1 MTKHIPMDSSH
12 QNNQRR
18 KGKGRQKITIE
29 KIENETNRQVTFSK
43 RRAGLFKKASEL
55 STLCGVES
63 AIVVFSP
70 SEKAHS
76 FGSPSVETI
85 TNRFLNQTGNI
96 QLLMAHGNPTTHH
109 QRNQELTDLERRLE
123 LENRHKK
130 EQNRMRK
137 ANQNQM
143 GTTPNLCELSYKQ
156 LKELKKSLMSL
167 KHGLETKM
175 KNDTNM
181 GANSS
186 YVQVS
191 NPDVGIRGGFPVT
204 STQGGPNIGHSLDT
218 NIQGSNYRT
227 DLYHVNIASLDPG
240 GFLKYPSVFDVGASS
255 STNVAFSNSPGASEP
270 SATFFP
276 DMIAIANHGFFD
288 PMDGNIG
295 LPFPYL
301 RESSGSNYIFPCNYV
316 LSNDIVSHD
325 VGTSTNTEAEHEG
338 VPRGTQDYDRDDYEG
353 FNNYD
358 HGN

>member
-1 MTKHIPMDSSH
+1 MDSSH

-18 KGKGRQKITIE
+18 KGKGRKKITIE

-96 QLLMAHGNPTTHH
+96 QLLMAHTNPTTHHHHH

-123 LENRHKK
+123 VENRHKK

-137 ANQNQM
+137 AN
-143 GTTPNLCELSYKQ
+143 TTPNLCELSYKQ

-175 KNDTNM
+175 KNATN
-181 GANSS
+181 
-186 YVQVS
+186 VQVS

-204 STQGGPNIGHSLDT
+204 STQGGPNIDH
-218 NIQGSNYRT
+218 
-227 DLYHVNIASLDPG
+227 YHVNIASLAPR
-240 GFLKYPSVFDVGASS
+240 GFLNYPSVFDVGASS
-255 STNVAFSNSPGASEP
+255 STNVGFSNSPGASEP
-270 SATFFP
+270 SPTFFP
-276 DMIAIANHGFFD
+276 DMVAITNHGFFD
-288 PMDGNIG
+288 PMVGNIG

-301 RESSGSNYIFPCNYV
+301 RESSSGSNYIFPYNYV
-316 LSNDIVSHD
+316 LTNDIVSHD

-338 VPRGTQDYDRDDYEG
+338 VPRGTQDYDGHNYEG
-353 FNNYD
+353 FENYD